1 MVAEAHASEL
11 AEDAFVF
18 QILRHCDD
26 LLLPS
31 MTVQEAVTAFD
42 TTESEV
48 LAVVDALSSRRVLG
62 TLSEAHAL
70 RRYLAELELRRREYI
85 GAG

>member
-1 MVAEAHASEL
+1 
-11 AEDAFVF
+11 
-18 QILRHCDD
+18 
-26 LLLPS
+26 

-48 LAVVDALSSRRVLG
+48 LAVVDAPTSRRVLG

-70 RRYLAELELRRREYI
+70 RRYLAELEMRRREYI